1 MNLNRELVSISD
13 HIPASIRIFSYET
26 SVEHWHPETELLFI
40 LYGQADIIIEDRA
53 WSLSAEDICLINSN
67 SMHQVIP
74 HHCQALSVRFR
85 PEALKMPG
93 DTEEFYYELNS
104 AGQTSSQRYHYVR
117 YLIAQ
122 LVRVNASGENAYM
135 TLSLLYALV
144 SHLSDNFRIPAP
156 PGANTAARLRGRMSE
171 ILQYIDDHY
180 RDGITLSELAE
191 AQHLTVPYL
200 ATFFEKK
207 MGMTFLTYYN
217 SIRLTRAVNQML
229 SSDAPLE
236 KIALDNG
243 FRDSRSFVALFK
255 KKYQCLPSVYR
266 KEYKSGLRTRAA
278 AGSTDA
284 ESKNAAEPVAGT
296 TAAEPTTA
304 GEPVPGAA
312 AVAPKITAGEPA
324 PGATGIDDL
333 SALAKYLNYYNDAA
347 AVHFGSEQAA
357 LVMDAGTVD
366 SGIEGVSLK
375 HTFHTMCCVG
385 SARLFLYAEVQD
397 MVRRMQQDIGFC
409 YVKFHGILSDEMM
422 VYMEDRNGRPLYSFA
437 MVDKV
442 IDFLMEVSLKPLV
455 QLSFMPQAL
464 ASDPDKLIDM
474 WHFNTSPPKSM
485 KKWNDLVR
493 ALLTHLISRYGQSE
507 VRDWLFC
514 VWNEPDGAIESFGW
528 KDAEQFYR
536 FFKETYDTVKG
547 VDSRLRFGT
556 PSLLIGPGLDQ
567 QWTMDFFRY
576 SIEHG
581 CVSDFLNIHYYDN
594 SFSPDMNDS
603 DRFSL
608 DNLSWNKAPLNEDP
622 FAFTKFIN
630 SIKYN
635 NKRMKIQSMP
645 VYLTEWN
652 LTVSHR
658 DLIND
663 TCFKSCY
670 LIKNLLEN
678 YDRLESFGYWC
689 LTDFIEELQLPNA
702 LFHGGL
708 GMMTY
713 NGIPKA
719 HYNTFK
725 FLTALGD
732 TLIAKG
738 NGYFVTRKEN
748 HIVMILYNYE
758 HFSKLFAS
766 GILFDMTSENRYAPF
781 IQKSR
786 AQFKIRFEH
795 VDATRCLI
803 KEQFVNQEKGSS
815 YDIWVRMGAQPL
827 TTPDTLEF
835 LRQEARPGMY
845 LHSETIAD
853 GTLALSL
860 ELEPLEVRLVDVE
873 LIK

>member
-13 HIPASIRIFSYET
+13 HIPASIRIYSYET

-53 WSLSAEDICLINSN
+53 WNLNTEDICLINSN
-67 SMHQVIP
+67 SVHQVIP
-74 HHCQALSVRFR
+74 HQCQALSVRFR

-93 DTEEFYYELNS
+93 DAEEFYYELNS
-104 AGQTSSQRYHYVR
+104 SGQTSSHRYHYVR

-144 SHLSDNFRIPAP
+144 SHLNDSFRIPAP
-156 PGANTAARLRGRMSE
+156 PGSNTAARLRGRMSE
-171 ILQYIDDHY
+171 ILQYIDSHY
-180 RDGITLSELAE
+180 RDGITLAELAE

-255 KKYQCLPSVYR
+255 KKYRCLPSVYR
-266 KEYKSGLRTRAA
+266 REYKSGLRTQA
-278 AGSTDA
+278 
-284 ESKNAAEPVAGT
+284 
-296 TAAEPTTA
+296 TAAPGISGSGMTSQGSDCPRNTLR
-304 GEPVPGAA
+304 GEPIPGE
-312 AVAPKITAGEPA
+312 TSC
-324 PGATGIDDL
+324 IDDL
-333 SALAKYLNYYNDAA
+333 SALAKYLNYYYDAA
-347 AVHFGSEQAA
+347 AVHLGSEQAA
-357 LVMDAGTVD
+357 LIMDAGTVD
-366 SGIEGVSLK
+366 CAIEGISLK

-397 MVRRMQQDIGFC
+397 MVRRMQKDIGYR

-422 VYMEDRNGRPLYSFA
+422 VYMEDRNGRPLYSFT

-442 IDFLMEVSLKPLV
+442 IDFLMEVGLKPLV

-485 KKWNDLVR
+485 KKWNDLVH

-507 VRDWLFC
+507 VRSWLFC
-514 VWNEPDGAIESFGW
+514 VWNEPDGAVESFGW
-528 KDAEQFYR
+528 KDADQFYR
-536 FFKETYDTVKG
+536 FFKETYDTVKA
-547 VDSRLRFGT
+547 VDSRLHFGT

-576 SIEHG
+576 SIEHN

-594 SFSPDMNDS
+594 SFSPDINDS

-635 NKRMKIQSMP
+635 NKRMKMQSMP

-738 NGYFVTRKEN
+738 NGYFVTRKVN

-786 AQFKIRFEH
+786 AQFRICFEY
-795 VDATRCLI
+795 VDASRCLI

-845 LHSETIAD
+845 LHSETITD
-853 GTLALSL
+853 GTLSLSL

-873 LIK
+873 LMK

>member
-1 MNLNRELVSISD
+1 MNINRELVSISD
-13 HIPASIRIFSYET
+13 QIPVSIRIFNYET
-26 SVEHWHPETELLFI
+26 TNEHWHPETELLFI
-40 LYGQADIIIEDRA
+40 LFGQADLMIDDKV
-53 WSLSAEDICLINSN
+53 WHLHAEDVCLINSN
-67 SMHQVIP
+67 SMHQIIP
-74 HHCQALSVRFR
+74 HQCQTLSIRFQ
-85 PEALKMPG
+85 PEALKVPG
-93 DTEEFYYELNS
+93 GSEEFYYELNS
-104 AGQTSSQRYHYVR
+104 SGQTRSHSYHYVR

-135 TLSLLYALV
+135 TLSLLYALM
-144 SHLSDNFRIPAP
+144 SHLNDSFRIPAP
-156 PGANTAARLRGRMSE
+156 PGASTAARLRGRMSE
-171 ILQYIDDHY
+171 ILKYIDKHY
-180 RDGITLSELAE
+180 KDGITLTELAD

-207 MGMTFLTYYN
+207 MDMTFLTYYN

-229 SSDAPLE
+229 SCDDPLE
-236 KIALDNG
+236 KIALNNG
-243 FRDSRSFVALFK
+243 FRDPRSFVSLFK

-266 KEYKSGLRTRAA
+266 KKYKEGRQPQAHSEPEVKSIPA
-278 AGSTDA
+278 DA
-284 ESKNAAEPVAGT
+284 DVN
-296 TAAEPTTA
+296 
-304 GEPVPGAA
+304 
-312 AVAPKITAGEPA
+312 
-324 PGATGIDDL
+324 DL
-333 SALAKYLNYYNDAA
+333 SSLAKYLNYFNDSKT
-347 AVHFGSEQAA
+347 VHFGSEQAA
-357 LVMDAGTVD
+357 MTMDGGTVD
-366 SGIEGVSLK
+366 FTSEGVLLK
-375 HTFHTMCCVG
+375 HNFHTMCCVG

-397 MVRRMQQDIGFC
+397 MVRRMQADIGFR

-422 VYMEDRNGRPLYSFA
+422 VYMEDRSGHPIYSFA
-437 MVDKV
+437 MIDKV
-442 IDFLMEVSLKPLV
+442 MDFLMEVHLRPLI

-464 ASDPDKLIDM
+464 ASDPGKLIDM

-485 KKWNDLVR
+485 KKWKDLVR
-493 ALLTHLISRYGQSE
+493 TLLLHLISRYGQTE
-507 VRDWLFC
+507 VRSWLFC
-514 VWNEPDGAIESFGW
+514 VWNEPDGSVESFGW
-528 KDAEQFYR
+528 DDAEQFYE
-536 FFKETYDTVKG
+536 FYKETFDTVKA

-556 PSLLIGPGLDQ
+556 PSLLISPDLDQ

-576 SIEHG
+576 SIAHD

-594 SFSPDMNDS
+594 SFSPDLSNS

-608 DNLSWNKAPLNEDP
+608 DNLSRTKPPLNEDP

-630 SIKYN
+630 SIKYK
-635 NKRMKIQSMP
+635 NKLMKIQNMP

-689 LTDFIEELQLPNA
+689 LTDFIEELQLPNG

-766 GILFDMTSENRYAPF
+766 GILFDMTSEDRYTPF
-781 IQKSR
+781 IQKSQ
-786 AQFKIRFEH
+786 AQFSIRFEH
-795 VDATRCLI
+795 MDADRCLI

-845 LHSETIAD
+845 LHAETITD
-853 GTLALSL
+853 GALDLCL
-860 ELEPLEVRLVDVE
+860 ELEPLEVRLVDVA